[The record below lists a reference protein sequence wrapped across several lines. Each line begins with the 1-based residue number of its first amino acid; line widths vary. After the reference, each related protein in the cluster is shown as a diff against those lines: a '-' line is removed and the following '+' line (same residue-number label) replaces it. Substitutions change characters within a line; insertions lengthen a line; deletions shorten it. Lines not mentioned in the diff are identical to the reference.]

1 MLELNQPNVEEIH
14 VKDVNEETF
23 MDDVI
28 EASKTSPVVVDF
40 WAPWC
45 GPCKTLGPAL
55 EAEVKATNGKIKM
68 VKIDIDQNQNLA
80 SQMRIQSI
88 PAVFAFVDGQP
99 IDGFMGAKAPSEL
112 KSFIDKLLEKVTDD
126 DGDLSEAIAVANEML
141 NAKEFN
147 DAAETFEANIKA
159 PKLNFESTE
168 YNYIKEWITEFENVL
183 KSSAFSDP
191 TQGYQKYIDVD
202 SFVDWYLINEITKNK
217 DAKEESSIYLNM
229 IPGEKIKMGPLWDF
243 DLAFGNVENS
253 EFENPEGF
261 WIKDNAWYRGLFQD
275 PNFVNKVKTRFAYF
289 RSQQIFLLERIDF
302 YASYLDELQQ
312 NNHAQWDVFRNIPW
326 PNTSASESYKQE
338 VDELKSWY
346 NDRMDWLDNAI
357 GNL

>member
-1 MLELNQPNVEEIH
+1 MLELNQPNVEENH

-28 EASKTSPVVVDF
+28 EASKTSPIVVDF

-141 NAKEFN
+141 NAEEFN
-147 DAAETFEANIKA
+147 DAAETFEAILGED
-159 PKLNFESTE
+159 PESA
-168 YNYIKEWITEFENVL
+168 L
-183 KSSAFSDP
+183 AFV
-191 TQGYQKYIDVD
+191 GLFNAKMGAKK
-202 SFVDWYLINEITKNK
+202 INDAKTMLEEIPDALKNK
-217 DAKEESSIYLNM
+217 AEILALQAQIDLSNQAEGV
-229 IPGEKIKMGPLWDF
+229 GEINDLRSTLTNDGNNHQARF
-243 DLAFGNVENS
+243 DLALALFTKGETS
-253 EFENPEGF
+253 EAIQELLTIFRVDQEWNDDAARQQLFKFFDILGSENPITLSGRRQL
-261 WIKDNAWYRGLFQD
+261 ASMLF
-275 PNFVNKVKTRFAYF
+275 A
-289 RSQQIFLLERIDF
+289 
-302 YASYLDELQQ
+302 
-312 NNHAQWDVFRNIPW
+312 
-326 PNTSASESYKQE
+326 
-338 VDELKSWY
+338 
-346 NDRMDWLDNAI
+346 
-357 GNL
+357 

>member
-141 NAKEFN
+141 NAEEFN
-147 DAAETFEANIKA
+147 DAAETFEAILGED
-159 PKLNFESTE
+159 PESA
-168 YNYIKEWITEFENVL
+168 L
-183 KSSAFSDP
+183 AFVGLFNAKMGAKKVNDA
-191 TQGYQKYIDVD
+191 KKM
-202 SFVDWYLINEITKNK
+202 LEEIPEALKNK
-217 DAKEESSIYLNM
+217 SEILALQAQIDLSNQAEGV
-229 IPGEKIKMGPLWDF
+229 GEINDLRSTLTNDENNHQARF
-243 DLAFGNVENS
+243 DLALALFTKGETS
-253 EFENPEGF
+253 EAIQELLTIFRVDQEWNDDAARQQLFKFFDILGSENPITLSGRRQL
-261 WIKDNAWYRGLFQD
+261 ASMLF
-275 PNFVNKVKTRFAYF
+275 A
-289 RSQQIFLLERIDF
+289 
-302 YASYLDELQQ
+302 
-312 NNHAQWDVFRNIPW
+312 
-326 PNTSASESYKQE
+326 
-338 VDELKSWY
+338 
-346 NDRMDWLDNAI
+346 
-357 GNL
+357 

>member
-1 MLELNQPNVEEIH
+1 MLELNQPNVEENH

-28 EASKTSPVVVDF
+28 EASKSLPIVVDF

-147 DAAETFEANIKA
+147 DAAETFEAILGED
-159 PKLNFESTE
+159 PESA
-168 YNYIKEWITEFENVL
+168 L
-183 KSSAFSDP
+183 AFV
-191 TQGYQKYIDVD
+191 GLFNARMGAKK
-202 SFVDWYLINEITKNK
+202 INDAKTMLEEIPDALKNK
-217 DAKEESSIYLNM
+217 AEILALQAQIDLSNQAEGV
-229 IPGEKIKMGPLWDF
+229 GEINDLRSTLTNDGNNHQARF
-243 DLAFGNVENS
+243 DLALALFTKGETS
-253 EFENPEGF
+253 EAIQELLTIFRVDQEWNDDAARQQLFKFFDILGSENPITLSGRRQL
-261 WIKDNAWYRGLFQD
+261 ASMLF
-275 PNFVNKVKTRFAYF
+275 A
-289 RSQQIFLLERIDF
+289 
-302 YASYLDELQQ
+302 
-312 NNHAQWDVFRNIPW
+312 
-326 PNTSASESYKQE
+326 
-338 VDELKSWY
+338 
-346 NDRMDWLDNAI
+346 
-357 GNL
+357 

>member
-1 MLELNQPNVEEIH
+1 MLELNQPNIQEIH

-112 KSFIDKLLEKVTDD
+112 KSFIEKLLEKATNN

-141 NAKEFN
+141 NAEEFN
-147 DAAETFEANIKA
+147 DAAETFEAILEED
-159 PKLNFESTE
+159 PESALAFVGLFNAKMGAKKINDAKTMLE
-168 YNYIKEWITEFENVL
+168 EIPDAL
-183 KSSAFSDP
+183 KNKSEILAL
-191 TQGYQKYIDVD
+191 QAQIDLSNQAEGVGEIND
-202 SFVDWYLINEITKNK
+202 LRSTLINDENNHQTR
-217 DAKEESSIYLNM
+217 
-229 IPGEKIKMGPLWDF
+229 F
-243 DLAFGNVENS
+243 DLALALFTKGDTS
-253 EFENPEGF
+253 EAIQELLTIFRDDQEWNDDAARQQLFKFFDILGSENPITLSGRRQL
-261 WIKDNAWYRGLFQD
+261 ASMLF
-275 PNFVNKVKTRFAYF
+275 A
-289 RSQQIFLLERIDF
+289 
-302 YASYLDELQQ
+302 
-312 NNHAQWDVFRNIPW
+312 
-326 PNTSASESYKQE
+326 
-338 VDELKSWY
+338 
-346 NDRMDWLDNAI
+346 
-357 GNL
+357 

>member
-1 MLELNQPNVEEIH
+1 MLELNQPNAEEIH

-28 EASKTSPVVVDF
+28 EASKTSPIVVDF

-147 DAAETFEANIKA
+147 DAAETFEAILGED
-159 PKLNFESTE
+159 PESA
-168 YNYIKEWITEFENVL
+168 L
-183 KSSAFSDP
+183 AFV
-191 TQGYQKYIDVD
+191 GLFNAKMGAKK
-202 SFVDWYLINEITKNK
+202 INDAKTMLEEIPDALKNK
-217 DAKEESSIYLNM
+217 SEILALQAQIDLSNQAEGV
-229 IPGEKIKMGPLWDF
+229 GEINDLRSTLTNDENNHQARF
-243 DLAFGNVENS
+243 DLALALFTKGETS
-253 EFENPEGF
+253 EAIQELLTIFRIDQEWNDDAARQQLFKFFDILGSENPITLSGRRQL
-261 WIKDNAWYRGLFQD
+261 ASMLF
-275 PNFVNKVKTRFAYF
+275 A
-289 RSQQIFLLERIDF
+289 
-302 YASYLDELQQ
+302 
-312 NNHAQWDVFRNIPW
+312 
-326 PNTSASESYKQE
+326 
-338 VDELKSWY
+338 
-346 NDRMDWLDNAI
+346 
-357 GNL
+357 

>member
-1 MLELNQPNVEEIH
+1 MLELNQPNAEEIH

-28 EASKTSPVVVDF
+28 EASKSSPIVVDF

-112 KSFIDKLLEKVTDD
+112 KIFIDKLLEKVTDD
-126 DGDLSEAIAVANEML
+126 GGDLSEAIAVANEML

-147 DAAETFEANIKA
+147 DAAETFEAILGED
-159 PKLNFESTE
+159 P
-168 YNYIKEWITEFENVL
+168 ENAL
-183 KSSAFSDP
+183 AFV
-191 TQGYQKYIDVD
+191 GLFNARMGAKK
-202 SFVDWYLINEITKNK
+202 INDAKTMLEEIPDALKNK
-217 DAKEESSIYLNM
+217 AEILALQAQIDLSNQAEGV
-229 IPGEKIKMGPLWDF
+229 GEINDLRSTLTNDENNHQARF
-243 DLAFGNVENS
+243 DLALALFTKGETNEAIQELLTIFKVDQEWNDDAARQQLFKIFDILGS
-253 EFENPEGF
+253 ENPITLSGRRQL
-261 WIKDNAWYRGLFQD
+261 ASMLF
-275 PNFVNKVKTRFAYF
+275 A
-289 RSQQIFLLERIDF
+289 
-302 YASYLDELQQ
+302 
-312 NNHAQWDVFRNIPW
+312 
-326 PNTSASESYKQE
+326 
-338 VDELKSWY
+338 
-346 NDRMDWLDNAI
+346 
-357 GNL
+357 

>member
-1 MLELNQPNVEEIH
+1 MLELNQPSVEENH

-28 EASKTSPVVVDF
+28 EASKTSPIVVDF

-147 DAAETFEANIKA
+147 DAAETFEAILGED
-159 PKLNFESTE
+159 P
-168 YNYIKEWITEFENVL
+168 ENAL
-183 KSSAFSDP
+183 AFV
-191 TQGYQKYIDVD
+191 GLFNARMGAKK
-202 SFVDWYLINEITKNK
+202 INDAKTMLEEIPDALKNK
-217 DAKEESSIYLNM
+217 AEILALQAQIDLSNQAEGV
-229 IPGEKIKMGPLWDF
+229 GEINDLRSTLSNDKNNHQARF
-243 DLAFGNVENS
+243 DLALALFTKGETS
-253 EFENPEGF
+253 EAIQELLTIFRIDQEWNDDAARQQLFKFFDILGSENPITLSGRRQL
-261 WIKDNAWYRGLFQD
+261 ASMLF
-275 PNFVNKVKTRFAYF
+275 A
-289 RSQQIFLLERIDF
+289 
-302 YASYLDELQQ
+302 
-312 NNHAQWDVFRNIPW
+312 
-326 PNTSASESYKQE
+326 
-338 VDELKSWY
+338 
-346 NDRMDWLDNAI
+346 
-357 GNL
+357 

>member
-147 DAAETFEANIKA
+147 DAAETFEAILGED
-159 PKLNFESTE
+159 P
-168 YNYIKEWITEFENVL
+168 ENAL
-183 KSSAFSDP
+183 AFV
-191 TQGYQKYIDVD
+191 GLFNAKMGAKKIND
-202 SFVDWYLINEITKNK
+202 SKTMLEEIPEALKNK
-217 DAKEESSIYLNM
+217 SEILALQAQIDLSNQAEGV
-229 IPGEKIKMGPLWDF
+229 GEINDLRSTLTNDENNHQARF
-243 DLAFGNVENS
+243 DLALALFTKGETS
-253 EFENPEGF
+253 EAIQELLTIFRVDQEWNDDAARQQLFKFFDILGSENPITLSGRRQL
-261 WIKDNAWYRGLFQD
+261 ASMLF
-275 PNFVNKVKTRFAYF
+275 A
-289 RSQQIFLLERIDF
+289 
-302 YASYLDELQQ
+302 
-312 NNHAQWDVFRNIPW
+312 
-326 PNTSASESYKQE
+326 
-338 VDELKSWY
+338 
-346 NDRMDWLDNAI
+346 
-357 GNL
+357 

>member
-1 MLELNQPNVEEIH
+1 MLELNQPNVEENH

-28 EASKTSPVVVDF
+28 EASKNSPIVVDF

-147 DAAETFEANIKA
+147 DAAETFEAILGED
-159 PKLNFESTE
+159 PESA
-168 YNYIKEWITEFENVL
+168 L
-183 KSSAFSDP
+183 AFV
-191 TQGYQKYIDVD
+191 GLFNARMGAKK
-202 SFVDWYLINEITKNK
+202 INDAKTMLEEIPDALKNK
-217 DAKEESSIYLNM
+217 AEILALQAQIDLSNQAEGV
-229 IPGEKIKMGPLWDF
+229 GEINDLRSTLTNDGNNHQARF
-243 DLAFGNVENS
+243 DLALALFTKGETS
-253 EFENPEGF
+253 EAIQELLTIFRVDQEWNDDAARQQLFKIFDILGSENPITLSGRRQL
-261 WIKDNAWYRGLFQD
+261 ASMLF
-275 PNFVNKVKTRFAYF
+275 A
-289 RSQQIFLLERIDF
+289 
-302 YASYLDELQQ
+302 
-312 NNHAQWDVFRNIPW
+312 
-326 PNTSASESYKQE
+326 
-338 VDELKSWY
+338 
-346 NDRMDWLDNAI
+346 
-357 GNL
+357 

>member
-1 MLELNQPNVEEIH
+1 MLELNQPNAEEIH

-28 EASKTSPVVVDF
+28 EASKNSPIVVDF

-126 DGDLSEAIAVANEML
+126 DGDLSEALAVANEML
-141 NAKEFN
+141 NAEEFN
-147 DAAETFEANIKA
+147 DAAETFEAILGEDPESALAFVGLFNAKMGAKKINDAKTMLEEIPDTLKNKA
-159 PKLNFESTE
+159 EILALQAQIDLSNQAEGVGEINDLRST
-168 YNYIKEWITEFENVL
+168 
-183 KSSAFSDP
+183 
-191 TQGYQKYIDVD
+191 
-202 SFVDWYLINEITKNK
+202 LINDENNQQ
-217 DAKEESSIYLNM
+217 AR
-229 IPGEKIKMGPLWDF
+229 F
-243 DLAFGNVENS
+243 DLALALFTKGETS
-253 EFENPEGF
+253 EAIQELLTIFRIDQEWNDDAARQQLFKFFDILGSENPITLSGRRQL
-261 WIKDNAWYRGLFQD
+261 ASMLF
-275 PNFVNKVKTRFAYF
+275 A
-289 RSQQIFLLERIDF
+289 
-302 YASYLDELQQ
+302 
-312 NNHAQWDVFRNIPW
+312 
-326 PNTSASESYKQE
+326 
-338 VDELKSWY
+338 
-346 NDRMDWLDNAI
+346 
-357 GNL
+357 

>member
-1 MLELNQPNVEEIH
+1 MLELNQPNAEEIH

-28 EASKTSPVVVDF
+28 EASKNSPIVVDF

-126 DGDLSEAIAVANEML
+126 DGDLSEALAVANEML
-141 NAKEFN
+141 NAEEFN
-147 DAAETFEANIKA
+147 DAAETFEAILGED
-159 PKLNFESTE
+159 PESA
-168 YNYIKEWITEFENVL
+168 L
-183 KSSAFSDP
+183 AFV
-191 TQGYQKYIDVD
+191 GLFNARMGAKK
-202 SFVDWYLINEITKNK
+202 INDAKKMLDEVPEALKNK
-217 DAKEESSIYLNM
+217 AEILALQAQIDLSNQAEGV
-229 IPGEKIKMGPLWDF
+229 GEINDLRSTLTNDENNHQARF
-243 DLAFGNVENS
+243 DLALALFTKGETS
-253 EFENPEGF
+253 EAIQELLTIFRIDQEWNDDAARQQLFKFFDILGSENPITLSGRRQL
-261 WIKDNAWYRGLFQD
+261 ASMLF
-275 PNFVNKVKTRFAYF
+275 A
-289 RSQQIFLLERIDF
+289 
-302 YASYLDELQQ
+302 
-312 NNHAQWDVFRNIPW
+312 
-326 PNTSASESYKQE
+326 
-338 VDELKSWY
+338 
-346 NDRMDWLDNAI
+346 
-357 GNL
+357 

>member
-1 MLELNQPNVEEIH
+1 MLELNQPNVEENH

-28 EASKTSPVVVDF
+28 EASKTSPIVVDF

-141 NAKEFN
+141 NAEEFN
-147 DAAETFEANIKA
+147 DAAETFEAILGED
-159 PKLNFESTE
+159 PESALAFVGLFNAKMGAKKVNDAKKMLDE
-168 YNYIKEWITEFENVL
+168 IPEAL
-183 KSSAFSDP
+183 KNKSEILAL
-191 TQGYQKYIDVD
+191 QAQIDLSNQAEGVGEIND
-202 SFVDWYLINEITKNK
+202 LRSTLINDENNQQ
-217 DAKEESSIYLNM
+217 AR
-229 IPGEKIKMGPLWDF
+229 F
-243 DLAFGNVENS
+243 DLALALFTKGETS
-253 EFENPEGF
+253 EAIQELLTIFRVDQEWNDDAARQQLFKFFDILGSENPITLSGRRQL
-261 WIKDNAWYRGLFQD
+261 ASMLF
-275 PNFVNKVKTRFAYF
+275 A
-289 RSQQIFLLERIDF
+289 
-302 YASYLDELQQ
+302 
-312 NNHAQWDVFRNIPW
+312 
-326 PNTSASESYKQE
+326 
-338 VDELKSWY
+338 
-346 NDRMDWLDNAI
+346 
-357 GNL
+357 

>member
-147 DAAETFEANIKA
+147 DAAETFEAILGED
-159 PKLNFESTE
+159 PESA
-168 YNYIKEWITEFENVL
+168 L
-183 KSSAFSDP
+183 AFVGLFNAKMGAKKVNDA
-191 TQGYQKYIDVD
+191 KKM
-202 SFVDWYLINEITKNK
+202 LEEIPEALKNK
-217 DAKEESSIYLNM
+217 SEILALQAQIDLSNQAEGV
-229 IPGEKIKMGPLWDF
+229 GEINDLRSTLTNDENNHQARF
-243 DLAFGNVENS
+243 DLALALFTKGETS
-253 EFENPEGF
+253 EAIQELLTIFKVDQEWNDDAARQQLFKFFDILGSENPITLSGRRQL
-261 WIKDNAWYRGLFQD
+261 ASMLF
-275 PNFVNKVKTRFAYF
+275 A
-289 RSQQIFLLERIDF
+289 
-302 YASYLDELQQ
+302 
-312 NNHAQWDVFRNIPW
+312 
-326 PNTSASESYKQE
+326 
-338 VDELKSWY
+338 
-346 NDRMDWLDNAI
+346 
-357 GNL
+357 